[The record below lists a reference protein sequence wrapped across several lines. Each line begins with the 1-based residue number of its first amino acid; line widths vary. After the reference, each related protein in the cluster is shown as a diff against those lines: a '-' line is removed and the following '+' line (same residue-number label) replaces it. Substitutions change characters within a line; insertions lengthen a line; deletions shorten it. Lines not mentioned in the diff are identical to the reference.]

1 MREER
6 GQGIASRRR
15 DATVEE
21 NLSHFEEMTKG
32 TKEGVRWCLRAK
44 MSVDNP
50 NKAMRDPV
58 IYRCNLEPHHRTG
71 YAFVSTYCISR
82 HLYRFLAQN
91 GRFILPTILRAP
103 SWTCSKVSLTPS
115 GRSSTAIETLNIIG

>member
-6 GQGIASRRR
+6 GKGIASRRR

-21 NLSHFEEMTKG
+21 NLSRFEEMTKG

-58 IYRCNLEPHHRTG
+58 IYRCNRDPHHRTG
-71 YAFVSTYCISR
+71 YASSQICCVPLNFNR
-82 HLYRFLAQN
+82 LLGQN
-91 GRFILPTILRAP
+91 GRFILPT
-103 SWTCSKVSLTPS
+103 
-115 GRSSTAIETLNIIG
+115 TLPAQS

>member
-1 MREER
+1 MPMIPNKRRWAPIGYVVCGLTKLQMREER

-21 NLSHFEEMTKG
+21 NLSHFEKMTKG
-32 TKEGVRWCLRAK
+32 TQEGVRWCLRAK

-58 IYRCNLEPHHRTG
+58 IYRCNLDPHHRVG
-71 YAFVSTYCISR
+71 
-82 HLYRFLAQN
+82 
-91 GRFILPTILRAP
+91 
-103 SWTCSKVSLTPS
+103 
-115 GRSSTAIETLNIIG
+115 